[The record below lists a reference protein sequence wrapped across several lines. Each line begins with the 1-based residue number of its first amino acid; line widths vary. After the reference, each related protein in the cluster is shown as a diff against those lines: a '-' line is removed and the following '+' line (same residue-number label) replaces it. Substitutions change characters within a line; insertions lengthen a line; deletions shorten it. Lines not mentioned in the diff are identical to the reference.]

1 MALFTTIIEHYPLK
15 KHLLPLLLALS
26 ADDTL
31 YDLQGRPVTNP
42 APGLYIRSGAL
53 TVIK

>member
-1 MALFTTIIEHYPLK
+1 MK

-26 ADDTL
+26 AVFAVTAQDYPDL
-31 YDLQGRPVTNP
+31 YLRGTINDWT
-42 APGLYIRSGAL
+42 APSLYIRSGAL